1 MKIIRNEIRLK
12 ILKMPGLL
20 DKLSKVLL
28 HTNQMSTYVMVA
40 RNTSGKLKKEAVK
53 SIILEALQLPEE
65 DVYNTEADF
74 YNSKA

>member
-12 ILKMPGLL
+12 MLKMPGLL
-20 DKLSKVLL
+20 EKLCEVLL
-28 HTNQMSTYVMVA
+28 HTNTMSTYVMVA
-40 RNTSGKLKKEAVK
+40 RNTSVKLKKEVVKAV
-53 SIILEALQLPEE
+53 ILDALQLPEE

>member
-20 DKLSKVLL
+20 ENLREVLL
-28 HTNQMSTYVMVA
+28 HTNTMSTYVMVA

-53 SIILEALQLPEE
+53 AIILEALQLPEE